1 MDQLWELEKI
11 LSSFILITLSSNQ
24 GKTNKVPEMGV
35 LSSIVIP
42 IASPMLYLIP
52 LCMQNGPNVPAVKR
66 EW

>member
-1 MDQLWELEKI
+1 M
-11 LSSFILITLSSNQ
+11 LITLASNQ

-66 EW
+66 EWWE